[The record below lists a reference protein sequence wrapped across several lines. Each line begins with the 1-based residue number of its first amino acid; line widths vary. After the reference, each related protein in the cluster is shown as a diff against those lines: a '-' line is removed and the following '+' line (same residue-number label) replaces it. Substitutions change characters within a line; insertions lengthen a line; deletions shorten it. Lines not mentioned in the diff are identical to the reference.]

1 MESKKITPA
10 DAVALVK
17 AEANNSLIALN
28 RFSKESFKTRG
39 GRLGSGMGSLLEA
52 VWIYFTNT
60 ALRNVG
66 GQAVEC
72 EIGWLADHEPNDFAC
87 VITDQPWTPATREGE
102 LFRIEAKSMNLSV
115 DESKAHYTELLSS
128 IGENDQILI
137 LTWKWLEVDEW
148 RFCPQVTDHLIC
160 PARPVAALRDALH
173 VARGGSFVTTD
184 SCQDGCTVQPC
195 PHIGEPLNAAG
206 KRERKGGPESTR
218 PSAKVAFANNF
229 GGLVRM
235 LKTDNAGA
243 RGVFRQQRAGN
254 EIAHEYISF
263 IHRNFPDEE
272 VNQYTIAE
280 WRQVGEQAG
289 LAVKGKNAAAIAQEL
304 RATTPEYQT
313 LLRNLAI

>member
-1 MESKKITPA
+1 MESKKITSA

-28 RFSKESFKTRG
+28 LFSKESFKTRG

-66 GQAVEC
+66 GQAADC

-87 VITDQPWTPATREGE
+87 VLRDHSWTPATREGE

-115 DESKAHYTELLSS
+115 DESKAHYTELLPS
-128 IGENDQILI
+128 IGKHDQILI

-148 RFCPQVTDHLIC
+148 RFCPQVTDHFIC
-160 PARPVAALRDALH
+160 PANPVAALRDALH
-173 VARGGSFVTTD
+173 VARGGSFVAAD
-184 SCQDGCTVQPC
+184 SCSDNCVEQPC
-195 PHIGEPLNAAG
+195 PHVGEPLNAAG

-243 RGVFRQQRAGN
+243 RAVFRQQRAAS
-254 EIAHEYISF
+254 EVAHEYISF

-280 WRQVGEQAG
+280 WREIGTQAG
-289 LAVKGKNAAAIAQEL
+289 LTVKGKNAATIAQEL
-304 RATTPEYQT
+304 RATSPEYQK
-313 LLRNLAI
+313 LLRGLVI